1 MFFKS
6 KNHQEVEQPAKPQ
19 KAGAGGKLQQLLS
32 EHAAKVRSLSAEV
45 KRQKRELAQ
54 YRRRFAREDEFLFDS
69 YPLTE
74 IADRLNQHL
83 DYGNIIQNLIEI
95 CNDLRGVE
103 AAGSF
108 LLLEKEWNLQQ
119 EVNHPVFLSLF
130 EELYETGLLDTIQSE
145 LKTVLLK
152 GNNYKEILESDVDQ
166 GCLLLI
172 PLCSKAKFWGI
183 LAVFTVLSEDAASGP
198 FQGQLEMMAA
208 QASVALRYTYI
219 YKDLET
225 THFELA
231 RSQAM
236 LVRAA
241 RMAATGEVAGGVA
254 HEINNPLQVIL
265 GKIQIARIKNDPNML
280 EEVESQVLR
289 IATIV
294 KGLQNIALESTSES
308 KSLTDLNQVL
318 TYAYS
323 LVKSQLTRRGI
334 KVIMEKGSGLPAVEI
349 SATTL
354 RQTIIA
360 FLVFCK
366 KRLRSGGELIIQ
378 TDVESPYCKLVF
390 EDNGTT
396 LSETLIRQIKE
407 PLSASGKYGENEEN
421 FGIVVCALLVKDGKG
436 DIDVETTE
444 TDRTRITIKFPAY
457 GPQLNKTAHTDV
469 TNEVSETD

>member
-6 KNHQEVEQPAKPQ
+6 KNHREVEPSAEPQ
-19 KAGAGGKLQQLLS
+19 KADISGKLQQLLS
-32 EHAAKVRSLSAEV
+32 EHAAKVRSLSSEV

-95 CNDLRGVE
+95 SSDLRGVE
-103 AAGSF
+103 AAGAF
-108 LLLEKEWNLQQ
+108 LKLEKEWNLHQ
-119 EVNHPVFLSLF
+119 EINHPVFISHY
-130 EELYETGLLDTIQSE
+130 EEIYESGLLQKLETDLEAI
-145 LKTVLLK
+145 VLR
-152 GNNYKEILESDVDQ
+152 GNNYKEILESDVDD

-172 PLCSKAKFWGI
+172 PLCSKANFWGI
-183 LAVFTVLSEDAASGP
+183 FAVFTVLSDDAASGP
-198 FQGQLEMMAA
+198 FQGQLEMLAA
-208 QASVALRYTYI
+208 QASIALRYTYI

-225 THFELA
+225 THYELA
-231 RSQAM
+231 RSQAR

-265 GKIQIARIKNDPNML
+265 GKIQIARLKNDPNML
-280 EEVESQVLR
+280 EEVESQVMR

-294 KGLQNIALESTSES
+294 KGLQNIALESTTES
-308 KSLTDLNQVL
+308 RQLTNLNQVL

-323 LVKSQLTRRGI
+323 LVESQLIRRGI
-334 KVIMEKGSGLPAVEI
+334 NVVIEKASGLPAVEI
-349 SATTL
+349 GATTL

-366 KRLRSGGELIIQ
+366 KRLRSGGELKIR
-378 TDVESPYCKLVF
+378 TDVEESYCKLIF
-390 EDNGTT
+390 EDDGTT

-407 PLSASGKYGENEEN
+407 PLSASGKHGENEEN
-421 FGIVVCALLVKDGKG
+421 FGIVVCSLLVKEGK
-436 DIDVETTE
+436 
-444 TDRTRITIKFPAY
+444 
-457 GPQLNKTAHTDV
+457 
-469 TNEVSETD
+469 